1 MYVNFGVAP
10 STSSTVLLSQAIA
23 ITIDVIGMN
32 PSATAERSFTVSS
45 SYGTVSRSAYNASTR
60 TTTITWTLPAGTTL
74 PTDSLA
80 SHVPDLPF
88 SFGDGL
94 AGTQRITDRIV
105 VTGVSG
111 VSGNPDAGTITY
123 PRTAPVDSSVVM
135 DANTGALSPDGIY

>member
-45 SYGTVSRSAYNASTR
+45 SYGTVSRSAYKASTR

-94 AGTQRITDRIV
+94 ATPSASR
-105 VTGVSG
+105 TG
-111 VSGNPDAGTITY
+111 
-123 PRTAPVDSSVVM
+123 SSSRVCP
-135 DANTGALSPDGIY
+135 A